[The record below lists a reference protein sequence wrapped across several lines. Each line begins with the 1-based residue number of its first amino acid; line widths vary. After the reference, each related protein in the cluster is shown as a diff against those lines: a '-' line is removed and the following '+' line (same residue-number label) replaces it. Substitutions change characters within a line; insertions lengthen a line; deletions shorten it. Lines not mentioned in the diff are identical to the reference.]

1 MGRGITRRAVV
12 ASAAALPFLARA
24 DNDRTR
30 PLRVSATPS
39 IFRPMFEALR
49 SQFEHQHPGVRVEI
63 TASARDQDQ
72 QILNTLRRNLI
83 KDLPDISFEGFKQLR
98 VLERRRISIP
108 LNALVA
114 HDADWSKHYGRAVIE
129 SASVNGSAI
138 GLGVALSVP
147 IVYYNANLVAPV
159 LGSAPMPADWD
170 GLVTLVEA
178 LSKRARPGA
187 LGGFIQHASGSWN
200 YLGMVESLGGSMMNA
215 DESEIAFDNAIGRHA
230 LAIHAAFGRAGQA
243 RMDMDREQAR
253 QAFAA
258 GTVALLIDSSS
269 SLAMLEKQVADRF
282 PLGTARMPM
291 ATNGHLP
298 ASGIA
303 AVMMTRDSA
312 RQAAAWQFMRY
323 VCGPAGQMLIG
334 KSTGY
339 LPANDIVVSRNDML
353 GSYYEAR
360 PRVRPV
366 VDSLPFATRW
376 YAFPGDNSA
385 KIDSVIANGV
395 SSVISLSQ
403 TPDQALASMR
413 RSVEA
418 LLPEART

>member
-1 MGRGITRRAVV
+1 MGTGLTRRIVV

-24 DNDRTR
+24 NSDSTR

-39 IFRPMFEALR
+39 VFRPMFEALR
-49 SQFEHQHPGVRVEI
+49 LEFERQHPGVRVEI
-63 TASARDQDQ
+63 TASARDQEQ

-83 KDLPDISFEGFKQLR
+83 KDLPDISFEGFKELR
-98 VLERRRISIP
+98 VLERRRIGIP

-114 HDADWSKHYGRAVIE
+114 HDSDWSRQYGPAVTE
-129 SASVNGSAI
+129 SASVNGSSI

-147 IVYYNANLVAPV
+147 IVYYNADLVAPV
-159 LGSAPMPADWD
+159 LGSAPMPASWD
-170 GLVTLVEA
+170 GLMALVDT
-178 LSKRARPGA
+178 LSKRARRGA
-187 LGGFIQHASGSWN
+187 LGGFIQHATNSWN
-200 YLGMVESLGGSMMNA
+200 YLAMVEGLGGSMMNA
-215 DESEIAFDNAIGRHA
+215 DESAITFDNAIGRRA
-230 LAIHAAFGRAGQA
+230 LEIHSAFGRAGQA

-258 GTVALLIDSSS
+258 GTIALMIDSSS
-269 SLAMLEKQVADRF
+269 SLALLEKQIADRF

-291 ATNGHLP
+291 VANGRLP

-339 LPANDIVVSRNDML
+339 LPANNFVVSRKDML
-353 GSYYEAR
+353 GGYYEAR
-360 PRVRPV
+360 PRVRAV

-376 YAFPGDNSA
+376 YAFPGDNAA
-385 KIDSVIANGV
+385 KIDSIIANGV
-395 SSVISLSQ
+395 SSVISLSKS
-403 TPDQALASMR
+403 PDQALVSMR